1 VRTLFKESGEKMG
14 ISAIFSVFLVG
25 SLCFGSPTAWASG
38 STPLVAV
45 VRGAPPAA
53 NANVVALCPDL
64 TERAEIF
71 VARGEHSLA
80 DRLARSG
87 YRVYLVDPWGATLA
101 ASGGFDAVVST
112 VYPEIVADLQRAA
125 GAGRVTWIGHGLCG
139 FLPIAA
145 AATGGN
151 PATSVDWVGLGTRL
165 DWSQP
170 SPLLTSWLRSWE
182 RGDPPVPRH
191 SQRILFTGLREAVGP
206 RGSSVPPDLAS
217 GESETAPVQLEAI
230 VRSSIGRPPVLAVL
244 KDLIRWFERGAAGA
258 STGWLDYGVGKDN
271 VLGRGLFLMPASDP
285 LAPPESTLELS
296 SASASASAFPST
308 SGVEFVLLA
317 RSEGAAEDY
326 GHLGLLLSRNASADG
341 DRLILRW
348 LRGQRTRP

>member
-1 VRTLFKESGEKMG
+1 VRTLFTESGRIMG
-14 ISAIFSVFLVG
+14 ISAIFALSLVG
-25 SLCFGSPTAWASG
+25 WLCLGSPSAWASV
-38 STPLVAV
+38 STPLVPI

-64 TERAEIF
+64 TERAEVF
-71 VARGEHSLA
+71 LARGEHSLA

-87 YRVYLVDPWGATLA
+87 YRVYLVDPWSSTLA

-145 AATGGN
+145 AAGGGG
-151 PATSVDWVGLGTRL
+151 PTTSVDWVGLGTRL

-191 SQRILFTGLREAVGP
+191 SQHILFTGLREAVGP
-206 RGSSVPPDLAS
+206 RGSSVPPGLDGGKS
-217 GESETAPVQLEAI
+217 TTAAVQLEAI
-230 VRSSIGRPPVLAVL
+230 VRSGIGRPPVLAVL

-258 STGWLDYGVGKDN
+258 STGWLDYGIGKDH

-285 LAPPESTLELS
+285 LAPPESTLQPP
-296 SASASASAFPST
+296 SAFPST

-348 LRGQRTRP
+348 LRGHRDRP